1 MKPRFNL
8 WVEAESGVVL
18 SAWRVR
24 LLEAIQAS
32 GSIRGAAEQ
41 LDIPYRRAWEK
52 VHEMESR
59 CGVRLLET
67 EVGGEGGGGARLT
80 DEARDFVDR
89 FHRFEAG
96 RGDGKLRRDEGGLG
110 RGAGWR
116 SRRKRNAIQTPMK

>member
-1 MKPRFNL
+1 MRPRFNL
-8 WVEAESGVVL
+8 WVEAEGGVVL

-24 LLEAIQAS
+24 LLEAIHAS
-32 GSIRGAAEQ
+32 GSIRAAAEQ

-52 VHEMESR
+52 VHEMEERSGR
-59 CGVRLLET
+59 RLLET

-96 RGDGKLRRDEGGLG
+96 LEEEILRRYDGAFGGRPASDPQG
-110 RGAGWR
+110 
-116 SRRKRNAIQTPMK
+116 

>member
-8 WVEAESGVVL
+8 WLETEGAVVL

-24 LLEAIQAS
+24 LLEAIDAS
-32 GSIRGAAEQ
+32 GSIRAAAER

-52 VHEMESR
+52 VHEMEDRS
-59 CGVRLLET
+59 GLSLLET

-80 DEARDFVDR
+80 EPAKDLVER

-96 RGDGKLRRDEGGLG
+96 MEDEIRRRYDEAFG
-110 RGAGWR
+110 RLVVPASRDRPR
-116 SRRKRNAIQTPMK
+116 SD